1 MPRLVWS
8 ENALRD
14 LARLRDFLAVN
25 SRSAA
30 QRAVTRIRLGVRP
43 LARDPEIGR
52 LIEDMPPD
60 YREWIV
66 EFGRSAY
73 VVRYQLV
80 GNQVIVMAI
89 RHGREDGY

>member
-1 MPRLVWS
+1 MPRLIWS
-8 ENALRD
+8 DNALRD
-14 LARLRDFLAVN
+14 LARLRDFLAVK

-30 QRAVTRIRLGVRP
+30 QRAVTAIRIGVKP

-52 LIEDMPPD
+52 LIDDLPPD

-66 EFGRSAY
+66 EFGRGAY
-73 VVRYQLV
+73 VVRYQVV
-80 GNQVIVMAI
+80 GNEVVMMAI

>member
-8 ENALRD
+8 NNSLRD
-14 LARLRDFLAVN
+14 LDRLRGFLAEK

-30 QRAVTRIRLGVRP
+30 RRAVKAIRMGVNP

-66 EFGRSAY
+66 EFGRGAY
-73 VVRYQLV
+73 VVLY
-80 GNQVIVMAI
+80 QVIGNEVVIISI

>member
-8 ENALRD
+8 DNALRD

-25 SRSAA
+25 SKSAA
-30 QRAVTRIRLGVRP
+30 QQATRIRLGVRP
-43 LARDPEIGR
+43 LSRDPEIGR

-73 VVRYQLV
+73 VVRYQVV
-80 GNQVIVMAI
+80 GNKVIVMAI

>member
-8 ENALRD
+8 DNALRD
-14 LARLRDFLAVN
+14 LARLREFLAVK

-30 QRAVTRIRLGVRP
+30 QRAISRIRLGVRP

-52 LIEDMPPD
+52 LIEYMPPD

-66 EFGRSAY
+66 EFGRGAY
-73 VVRYQLV
+73 VVRYQIV
-80 GNQVIVMAI
+80 GDKVIVMAI